1 MLKPNPDADLV
12 VLDQQLLPLRRR
24 ARRLQHGMQQGTAQW
39 SAWSGT
45 VDEGLGLVDRMMS
58 VSAAGLPGLAIKIG
72 AVVWFLQQTDAILDG
87 KGLRQLRSL
96 EREARRMARM

>member
-1 MLKPNPDADLV
+1 MVKPSPDTELI
-12 VLDQQLLPLRRR
+12 VLDQQLHRLRRR
-24 ARRLQHGMQQGTAQW
+24 ARRLQRGMRQGTAQW

-58 VSAAGLPGLAIKIG
+58 VSAAGLLGLAIKIG
-72 AVVWFLQQTDAILDG
+72 AVVWFLQETDAILDA

-96 EREARRMARM
+96 NREARRLTGR